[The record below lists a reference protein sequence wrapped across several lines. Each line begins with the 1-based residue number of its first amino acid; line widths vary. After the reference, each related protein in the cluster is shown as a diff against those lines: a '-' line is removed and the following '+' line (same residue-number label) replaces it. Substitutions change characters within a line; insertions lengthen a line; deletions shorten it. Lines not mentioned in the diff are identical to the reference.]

1 MNFMADRTTCPAG
14 LGRRRLLATTG
25 AAASA
30 LGVSG
35 LTTRTVGDE
44 PTPIDTMIVN
54 AVVSGALRDII
65 QSETGCIINDAPF
78 QTTTDVVARLNA
90 PGGTSRYDLMGS
102 TYEFSLQPILGV
114 PPGAER
120 VLPLDLSLIPNYNQ
134 IVDVALPGIG
144 KRGDKVYLIPYCW
157 GFDSVVFNRDHV
169 PEDDAYTQSWG
180 ALFEDKYA
188 GRIGWYDVALTT
200 MSGAA
205 LYLGHPEPS
214 KMDKSELEDV
224 IHFLTIKKKNV
235 RSFYATFAQALSLF
249 MNGEIYCG
257 YGTLPIR
264 AQLAQRGFNVGYA
277 FPKEGVMSLTN
288 TVYIPKDAKHPRV
301 AQQIINTMLG
311 KEYAAQLSKVS
322 GYLSTSKFA
331 PAMLSAEDRKT
342 YGYGVLDG
350 TVKHVGQYFP
360 SNMNQWLEGWARIK
374 SA

>member
-1 MNFMADRTTCPAG
+1 MDDRAIHSTQ

-30 LGVSG
+30 LGISALPARVF
-35 LTTRTVGDE
+35 GDE

-65 QSETGCIINDAPF
+65 QSETGCVINDSPF

-120 VLPLDLSLIPNYNQ
+120 VLPLDLSLIPNYDQ

-169 PEDDAYTQSWG
+169 PEDDPYTQSWG

-188 GRIGWYDVALTT
+188 GGIGWYDVALTT

-224 IHFLTIKKKNV
+224 IRFLTIKKKNV
-235 RSFYATFAQALSLF
+235 RSFYTTFAQALSLF

-264 AQLAQRGFNVGYA
+264 AQLAQKGFNVGYA
-277 FPKEGVMSLTN
+277 FPKE
-288 TVYIPKDAKHPRV
+288 AKHPRV
-301 AQQIINTMLG
+301 AQQVINTMLG
-311 KEYAAQLSKVS
+311 KDYAAQLSKVS

-331 PAMLSAEDRKT
+331 PEMLSAQDRKT
-342 YGYGVLDG
+342 YSYGVLDG